1 MTAPGNRAAMKK
13 SQREL
18 RAAAGDMLG
27 QLWPPSV
34 LRDARELLL
43 KFQRDEVLRE
53 YLAARVWAVLAL
65 LLLFVLISTVCAI
78 DIMFNSV
85 RLIPPPVPVWYRG
98 FALLLGAAVW
108 AGGVLAQIYVFLIW
122 LEGRAAQKDRSA
134 RGIRV
139 AVPSGVLA
147 HLKYSRALP
156 AWILVALCVVV
167 PLAIVAGHAPLLALL
182 LVALAILAPVIFRK
196 LDS

>member
-1 MTAPGNRAAMKK
+1 M
-13 SQREL
+13 
-18 RAAAGDMLG
+18 
-27 QLWPPSV
+27 
-34 LRDARELLL
+34 
-43 KFQRDEVLRE
+43 
-53 YLAARVWAVLAL
+53 
-65 LLLFVLISTVCAI
+65 
-78 DIMFNSV
+78 
-85 RLIPPPVPVWYRG
+85 
-98 FALLLGAAVW
+98 
-108 AGGVLAQIYVFLIW
+108 GGRS
-122 LEGRAAQKDRSA
+122 GRADLRLPDLAGRAGPQKDRSA